1 MISYWKIFLQMLRYQ
16 KSPTA
21 ILDRRNKLYLGCIEF
36 RFAEELGACENAM
49 QWASKLV
56 YDYQQRTFRTWDIVI
71 RDMLLMKSDFILL
84 DVSASRRL
92 ISTIKEFVNAE
103 RYEISESTVK
113 TGTADS
119 LHTKQ
124 PA

>member
-1 MISYWKIFLQMLRYQ
+1 MLHYQ

-21 ILDRRNKLYLGCIEF
+21 ILYRRNKLHLGCIEF
-36 RFAEELGACENAM
+36 RFAEELSACENAM
-49 QWASKLV
+49 QWASELICG
-56 YDYQQRTFRTWDIVI
+56 YQQRTFGTLDVVI

-103 RYEISESTVK
+103 RYAISESTVK

-119 LHTKQ
+119 LQRKQ